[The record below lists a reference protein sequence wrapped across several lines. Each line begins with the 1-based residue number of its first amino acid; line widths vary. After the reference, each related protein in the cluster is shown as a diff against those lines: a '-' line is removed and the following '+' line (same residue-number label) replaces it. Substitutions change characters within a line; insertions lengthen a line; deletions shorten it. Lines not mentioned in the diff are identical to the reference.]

1 MKNLNVKINIKDTF
15 LWDDP
20 DFIKAYL
27 DLCFATKSRTI
38 TQLSIDWKWSR
49 PRVYR
54 FIEKIGSVTPSV
66 TTNVTGA
73 VTSIYNNIEGYKNER
88 TLGVTSDVTQGVTDL
103 EENHEKSNKKDSA
116 YIYNIY
122 NNINNNKS
130 NSIKSNSLKKKENI
144 INNKELLIIKEKR
157 NDFVEKPKDLQM
169 VIEYFT
175 QQGIADPTKN
185 AKKFF
190 DHYEANGWYRGKT
203 KIKRWRSC
211 LTQWDFEKK
220 SSHSKTYTYEC
231 PGCRNYKIK
240 NESDQLFAHCPTCDQ
255 RLLKVFV

>member
-1 MKNLNVKINIKDTF
+1 MKNLNIKLSIKGTF
-15 LWDDP
+15 LWNDP
-20 DFIKAYL
+20 EYIKAYL

-38 TQLSIDWKWSR
+38 TQLSTDWKWSR

-54 FIEKIGSVTPSV
+54 FIEKLIDITPSV
-66 TTNVTGA
+66 TTNVTGTI
-73 VTSIYNNIEGYKNER
+73 TSIYQNIEGYKNER
-88 TLGVTSDVTQGVTDL
+88 THGVTSDVTKGVTDS

-122 NNINNNKS
+122 NNTNNIKSNNLKS
-130 NSIKSNSLKKKENI
+130 NSIKKKENI

-157 NDFVEKPKDLQM
+157 NDFIEKPKDLQM

-220 SSHSKTYTYEC
+220 SSHADGFTYEC
-231 PGCRNYKIK
+231 PNCRKYRTKAETTQLWSYCPNC
-240 NESDQLFAHCPTCDQ
+240 NEKLV
-255 RLLKVFV
+255 RVFE